1 LCVKS
6 LIVARKNGS
15 VDDGRAIVAEVYTA
29 QFLADWQ
36 DITSIRKPIIA
47 AVSGY
52 AVSPPFTLLN
62 THVLMRIASSAAGV
76 NSR

>member
-1 LCVKS
+1 M
-6 LIVARKNGS
+6 GHT
-15 VDDGRAIVAEVYTA
+15 VAEVYSD

-52 AVSPPFTLLN
+52 AVRPLPFPPNPLTLTPARQTN
-62 THVLMRIASSAAGV
+62 SSAAGA
-76 NSR
+76 NLH